1 MSQLLLVCTTALIIL
16 FCILGAFACLKGSE
30 SRKIFVII
38 FLSNSVLFVLNLWDK
53 INKDIF
59 MLLID
64 LFIVC
69 FVLLMLLFRHKK
81 Q

>member
-1 MSQLLLVCTTALIIL
+1 MSQLLLICTTALIVL
-16 FCILGAFACLKGSE
+16 FCILGTFACLKGSE

-53 INKDIF
+53 INKNIF
-59 MLLID
+59 MLLTD